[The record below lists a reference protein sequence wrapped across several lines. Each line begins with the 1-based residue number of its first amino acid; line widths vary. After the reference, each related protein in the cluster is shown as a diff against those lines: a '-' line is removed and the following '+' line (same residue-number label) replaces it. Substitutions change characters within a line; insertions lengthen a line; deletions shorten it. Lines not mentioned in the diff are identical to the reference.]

1 VRLLWLAEN
10 YPPDVGGMA
19 WSCDRIVAG
28 LRDARLFVDVVHFDR
43 RRSEWTVESGEQ
55 GALLH
60 GPITAEPGHTIN
72 LLWHLVDG
80 RHKQF
85 VYTHVVAFGG
95 FLPLLAAPPF
105 AKWLGT
111 KLVTLLRGNDFDT
124 GIFSPRRT
132 GILTEALRSSD
143 AIAAVTSEQVR
154 RVRGLLPNHRI
165 AWTPNGIDLESWKAL
180 PSDLLRGAEWKQGN
194 VEPGR
199 RVLGLFGQLKE
210 KKGALFF
217 LESLARSP
225 DVGRFHVLIVGTP
238 EPSVL
243 EFLRM
248 DPPPMAHTFV
258 PFCDRYALL
267 PYYAATDIAVV
278 PSFYDGMPNVLLEA
292 VGLGVPILASH
303 VGGMVDVLNPE
314 SAILFSSGNRHACS
328 RAIDLAAHVT
338 HARLVDM
345 ARLALKKVSETF
357 NRQLEIQRFVD
368 LFRSTQSTEGAG

>member
-1 VRLLWLAEN
+1 MRLLWLAEN

-28 LRDARLFVDVVHFDR
+28 LRDARFLIDVAHFER
-43 RRSEWTVESGEQ
+43 RRNEWAVEPGEQ
-55 GALLH
+55 GALLR
-60 GPITAEPGHTIN
+60 GPITTEPGHTIN
-72 LLWHLVDG
+72 LLWHMVDG
-80 RHKQF
+80 RHQQSA
-85 VYTHVVAFGG
+85 YTHVVAFGG

-105 AKWLGT
+105 AKWLGA

-124 GIFSPRRT
+124 GIFSPRRS

-143 AIAAVTSEQVR
+143 AIGAVTSEQVR
-154 RVRGLLPNHRI
+154 RLQCLLPNRHVV
-165 AWTPNGIDLESWKAL
+165 WTPNGIDFTSWKPL
-180 PSDLLRGAEWKQGN
+180 PSDLLRGAEWKQNN

-210 KKGALFF
+210 KKGVLFF

-225 DVGRFHVLIVGTP
+225 GVDRFHVLIVGTP
-238 EPSVL
+238 EPAVID
-243 EFLRM
+243 FLRTAS
-248 DPPPMAHTFV
+248 PPMAHTLV

-267 PYYAATDIAVV
+267 PYYAATDIVIV

-292 VGLGVPILASH
+292 VGLGIPILASY

-314 SAILFSSGNRHACS
+314 SAMLFSPGDRHACS

-338 HARLVDM
+338 DAQLAGM
-345 ARLALKKVSETF
+345 AVSALKTVSETF
-357 NRQLEIQRFVD
+357 NSHREIQRFVD
-368 LFRSTQSTEGAG
+368 LFRSTQPAGGAS